1 MPKGILLVLV
11 TAITLLANAGPASA
25 ITWIRTATRTIE
37 PMGTVCGAT
46 SEEQV
51 PARSGAFDVRLLDR
65 DSFDI
70 TDSSTGDIVAQLQSA
85 TPTDDTGDA
94 VPGLTLT
101 YVGSDDLCAHP
112 SLYTNGW
119 FADPVDIE
127 IRYSRAE
134 RVRFREYV
142 GPESRYARERPRWI
156 HGGSDFGWAGIRWA
170 RWGNRVAQGRGYY
183 YYVDKTT
190 VRYRSIRYPM
200 RFRLSRPHPCS
211 GGLRYLRMETTR
223 TTLAPKRPH
232 VPRHS
237 AINLTC
243 EGGIYGDY
251 R

>member
-1 MPKGILLVLV
+1 MLKTVISVVLTAVALLVC
-11 TAITLLANAGPASA
+11 AGQASA
-25 ITWIRTATRTIE
+25 ITWVRTATRTIE
-37 PMGTVCGAT
+37 PSGTVCGAT
-46 SEEQV
+46 SSESV
-51 PARSGAFDVRLLDR
+51 PARSGAFDVRLLYR
-65 DSFDI
+65 DALDI
-70 TDSSTGDIVAQLQSA
+70 VDSSTGDTVAQLQSA
-85 TPTDDTGDA
+85 TASDDTGDG
-94 VPGLTLT
+94 VPGLSLT
-101 YVGSDDLCAHP
+101 FIGSDDLCASP
-112 SLYTNGW
+112 ALYVDGW
-119 FADPVDIE
+119 FADPVDVE

-142 GPESRYARERPRWI
+142 GPGSRYARERPRWI
-156 HGGSDFGWAGIRWA
+156 HGGSDFGWAGIHWT
-170 RWGNRVAQGRGYY
+170 RWGNRVAQGRGHY

-190 VRYRSIRYPM
+190 ARYRTIRYPM

-223 TTLAPKRPH
+223 TTLAPTRPH

>member
-183 YYVDKTT
+183 YYVDKT
-190 VRYRSIRYPM
+190 SAIRTSAPDA
-200 RFRLSRPHPCS
+200 LWPHPLL
-211 GGLRYLRMETTR
+211 GGRGTWMETTR
-223 TTLAPKRPH
+223 RRGANDPSP
-232 VPRHS
+232 PF

-243 EGGIYGDY
+243 EGGIYVTTDDGV
-251 R
+251 RG